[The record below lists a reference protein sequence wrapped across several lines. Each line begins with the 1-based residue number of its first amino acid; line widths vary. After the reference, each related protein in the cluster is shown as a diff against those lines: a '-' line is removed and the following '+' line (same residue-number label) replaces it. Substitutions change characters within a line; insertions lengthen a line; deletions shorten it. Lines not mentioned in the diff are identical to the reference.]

1 MFDRASFVCLFKFE
15 LVLSWT
21 FSFWIESD
29 LYFIRKEPQ
38 ASCWHKI
45 YRAGWKEFEL
55 EGKVRIK
62 NIRQNDLYK
71 HFYDSN
77 LLINYK
83 DRDSIEITSLF

>member
-1 MFDRASFVCLFKFE
+1 VCLFKFE